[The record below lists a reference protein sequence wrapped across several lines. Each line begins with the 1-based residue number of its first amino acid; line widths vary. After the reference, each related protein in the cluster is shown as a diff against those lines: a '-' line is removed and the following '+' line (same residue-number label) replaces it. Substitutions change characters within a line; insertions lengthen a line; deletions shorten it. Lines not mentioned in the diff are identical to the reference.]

1 MGRKRF
7 EREYGISEEQLLEQ
21 TLELISDRT

>member
-7 EREYGISEEQLLEQ
+7 ETEYAVTEEQLLEQ
-21 TLELISDRT
+21 TLELIGE

>member
-7 EREYGISEEQLLEQ
+7 ETEYAVTEEQLLEQ
-21 TLELISDRT
+21 TLELIGDRT

>member
-7 EREYGISEEQLLEQ
+7 ETEYGVTEESLLTE
-21 TLELISDRT
+21 TLNLLGINK

>member
-7 EREYGISEEQLLEQ
+7 ETEYAITEEQLLEQ
-21 TLELISDRT
+21 TLGLIGES

>member
-7 EREYGISEEQLLEQ
+7 EREYGVSEEQLLEQ
-21 TLELISDRT
+21 TLELIND

>member
-1 MGRKRF
+1 MGRRRF

-21 TLELISDRT
+21 TLALIC